1 MTRPEAAPSRSVERA
16 SPAVA
21 WVGLG
26 VGALLLLASFTV
38 PNLLDWEVYARLHP
52 DEFGTAEPLHGFWSV
67 NWLNPAWFIAVTV
80 GVLGIAFGAAAAR
93 RLSWPWMVVTAYL
106 TSVAFMLALA
116 WTSGA
121 EGVAHVLDSEWE
133 YYAEAPYV
141 ESIPRMISTY
151 IERIPYEHPEKWS
164 VHAAGHPPGA
174 LLFFVVMYRLG
185 LEDPLYAGIA
195 TSLVGATSLIAV
207 LLTLRLLGAEQTAR
221 TVAPFLAF
229 TPALIFVC
237 VSGDGM
243 FAAFAAWGLAA
254 LAAAATAR
262 SRGRMAGWSVV
273 AGLLLGYCV
282 MLSYGLPL
290 LGLLAVAVLI
300 AARGSWW
307 PMPIAAV
314 AALGVVLTFVAFGYA
329 WWDAYPVLVE
339 RYWSGAAKHRPFSYW
354 VWGNLGALLVS
365 AGPMVASGIALLL
378 AQARHPRTARSTD
391 LRVTL
396 LLAGAALLIIVVADL
411 SRMSKSEVERIWLP
425 FIPWLSVSLTLLP
438 PRWLRPA
445 LAVQVATALAVETL
459 LYTTW

>member
-1 MTRPEAAPSRSVERA
+1 MTRVQEGTPQTAQRA
-16 SPAVA
+16 SPGVA
-21 WVGLG
+21 WLGLC
-26 VGALLLLASFTV
+26 VGAVLLLASFTV
-38 PNLLDWEVYARLHP
+38 PNLLEWEVFARLHP
-52 DEFGTAEPLHGFWSV
+52 EEFGTAEPLHGFWSV
-67 NWLNPAWFIAVTV
+67 NWLSPAWFAAVLL
-80 GVLGIAFGAAAAR
+80 GLLGIAFGPAVAR
-93 RLSWPWMVVTAYL
+93 RLAFPWMVLTAYAV
-106 TSVAFMLALA
+106 SVAFMFALA

-121 EGVAHVLDSEWE
+121 DGVAHVLDSEWE

-174 LLFFVVMYRLG
+174 LLFFVILYRLG
-185 LEDPLYAGIA
+185 FEDPLHAGIA
-195 TSLVGATSLIAV
+195 TSLVGATSLVAV

-254 LAAAATAR
+254 LAAAATASR
-262 SRGRMAGWSVV
+262 RGRMAGWSVV

-314 AALGVVLTFVAFGYA
+314 AALGVVLTFVAFGFA
-329 WWDAYPVLVE
+329 WWEAYPVLVE

-354 VWGNLGALLVS
+354 VWGNFGALLVS
-365 AGPMVASGIALLL
+365 AGPMVASGVALLL
-378 AQARHPRTARSTD
+378 AQAGHPRAPRSND
-391 LRVTL
+391 QRVTV
-396 LLAGAALLIIVVADL
+396 LLAGAALLIIVIADL

-425 FIPWLSVSLTLLP
+425 FIPWLTLSLALLP
-438 PRWLRPA
+438 PRWRTPA
-445 LAVQVATALAVETL
+445 LAVQVGTALVVETL